1 MVLFWYPYG
10 ITLPADGGWRQRIA
24 FSENFGAIMNRFHY
38 TTLACLLV
46 TSSSAWSYSTSV
58 ETGASAGFSSGRS
71 LASDLNTDSHIDQDS
86 FTSASASIDGYSAS
100 AFASAGVGVL
110 KAYAGANIEKGALD
124 STSYA
129 KSLFSD
135 TIKIS
140 GSGAARSTQI
150 VLNFRVEGGISGIG
164 AASGFINFAGGNIT
178 FAHNYYSAPVY
189 TCGTGACDGVSVFWV
204 PTNTE
209 LAISGL
215 LQVAATADGYGGLF
229 DPKKRHA
236 ETDFS
241 HTARTFISVLD
252 PNYSLS
258 SQSGYSYA
266 AVPLPAATW
275 LFVSGLGLLG
285 FGKRR
290 SNLAG

>member
-1 MVLFWYPYG
+1 
-10 ITLPADGGWRQRIA
+10 
-24 FSENFGAIMNRFHY
+24 MNRFHY

-140 GSGAARSTQI
+140 GTGTARSTQI

-164 AASGFINFAGGNIT
+164 AASGFVAMSGGYGKIE
-178 FAHNYYSAPVY
+178 FSQNYYSPRSY
-189 TCGTGACDGVSVFWV
+189 SCGTWSGDTGACDGGAVFWV

-266 AVPLPAATW
+266 AVPLPLPTATW

-285 FGKRR
+285 FSKRR
-290 SNLAG
+290 SSLAG